1 MMSEPW
7 ASLSIVAISIFVLIF
22 MVLRWK
28 VPAFITLLVVA
39 LGTGIAFGAP
49 PAEVLAAVRKG
60 TGEALGFVAVVIGL
74 GAMLGGLLEAS
85 GGIGVL
91 ANRLLDAF
99 GERRAP
105 WALVVIGTLVGIP
118 LFFDVGF
125 IVLAPL
131 VITLA
136 LRAKR
141 RVMYFA
147 LPLLSGLLTMHAL
160 LPPHPGPV
168 AVAELIGT
176 DYGLLAIYG
185 LACGIPAAII
195 AGPVF
200 AILAHGQSGF
210 GEGGPPP
217 RFDEKAPTLAPIG
230 FVPALA
236 GIMIPLSLILLAA
249 LAGGMLPEGPLRT
262 FLEFIGHPFT
272 ALIIACA
279 FVGLWLRLRLDAPLQ
294 TVSDVMTR
302 ALAPAG
308 LMVLVVG
315 AGAAYKEV
323 LIQSGAGAQVTA
335 AVSAFNLAVPVF
347 AFLLAAFVRIAQ
359 GSATVA
365 MVTAAGLAAPLIAQ
379 AGLSPGQIALVTV
392 SIGAGAS
399 VASHVNDTGFWLVKQ
414 YLGLT
419 EAQTF
424 RSWTASATI
433 AGCVMFAMAMLL
445 WSFA

>member
-1 MMSEPW
+1 MSEPW
-7 ASLSIVAISIFVLIF
+7 ASLSVVAVSIVVLIA

-28 VPAFITLLVVA
+28 VPAFIALLVVA

-49 PAEVLAAVRKG
+49 PADVIAAVRKG

-131 VITLA
+131 VVTLS
-136 LRAKR
+136 LRARR

-147 LPLLSGLLTMHAL
+147 LPLLAGLLTMHAL

-176 DYGLLAIYG
+176 DYGLLALYG
-185 LACGIPAAII
+185 LACGIPAAVI

-200 AILAHGQSGF
+200 AVLAHGQSGF

-217 RFDEKAPTLAPIG
+217 RFDENAPAIAAIG
-230 FVPALA
+230 FVPAL
-236 GIMIPLSLILLAA
+236 GGMLIPLSLILLAA
-249 LAGGMLPEGPLRT
+249 LAGGVLPQGPSRS

-272 ALIIACA
+272 ALILACA

-294 TVSDVMTR
+294 TISDVMTR

-323 LIQSGAGAQVTA
+323 LIQSGAGEQITA
-335 AVSAFNLAVPVF
+335 AVSAFALAVPVF
-347 AFLLAAFVRIAQ
+347 AFLLAAFVRVAQ

-379 AGLSPGQIALVTV
+379 AGLSPGQVALVTV

-419 EAQTF
+419 ETQTF
-424 RSWTASATI
+424 RSWTLSATI
-433 AGCVMFAMAMLL
+433 AGFVMFAIAMLL
-445 WSFA
+445 WSFT

>member
-1 MMSEPW
+1 
-7 ASLSIVAISIFVLIF
+7 
-22 MVLRWK
+22 
-28 VPAFITLLVVA
+28 
-39 LGTGIAFGAP
+39 
-49 PAEVLAAVRKG
+49 
-60 TGEALGFVAVVIGL
+60 
-74 GAMLGGLLEAS
+74 
-85 GGIGVL
+85 
-91 ANRLLDAF
+91 
-99 GERRAP
+99 
-105 WALVVIGTLVGIP
+105 
-118 LFFDVGF
+118 
-125 IVLAPL
+125 
-131 VITLA
+131 
-136 LRAKR
+136 
-141 RVMYFA
+141 
-147 LPLLSGLLTMHAL
+147 
-160 LPPHPGPV
+160 
-168 AVAELIGT
+168 
-176 DYGLLAIYG
+176 
-185 LACGIPAAII
+185 
-195 AGPVF
+195 
-200 AILAHGQSGF
+200 
-210 GEGGPPP
+210 
-217 RFDEKAPTLAPIG
+217 
-230 FVPALA
+230 
-236 GIMIPLSLILLAA
+236 MIPLSLILLAA
-249 LAGGMLPEGPLRT
+249 LAGSMLLEGPLRT

>member
-1 MMSEPW
+1 MAEPW
-7 ASLSIVAISIFVLIF
+7 SSLSIVAISIFALIA
-22 MVLRWK
+22 MVLRLK
-28 VPAFITLLVVA
+28 VPAFIALLVVA
-39 LGTGIAFGAP
+39 LATGLAFGAP
-49 PAEVLAAVRKG
+49 PADVLAAVRKG

-85 GGIGVL
+85 GGVGAL
-91 ANRLLDAF
+91 AHRLLDWF

-105 WALVVIGTLVGIP
+105 WALVVVGVIVGIP
-118 LFFDVGF
+118 LFFDIGF

-131 VITLA
+131 LTTLA
-136 LRAKR
+136 IRAKR

-147 LPLLSGLLTMHAL
+147 LPLLAGLLTMHAL

-176 DYGLLAIYG
+176 DYGLLALYG
-185 LACGIPAAII
+185 LACGIPAAIA

-200 AILAHGQSGF
+200 AMLAFGQPGF
-210 GEGGPPP
+210 GESGPPP
-217 RFDEKAPTLAPIG
+217 RFDEDSAALPAIG
-230 FVPALA
+230 FTPALA
-236 GIMIPLSLILLAA
+236 GMLIPLTLILLAA
-249 LAGGMLPEGPLRT
+249 LAGGLLAPGLLRT
-262 FLEFIGHPFT
+262 MLEFIGHPFT
-272 ALIIACA
+272 ALIIACG
-279 FVGLWLRLRLDAPLQ
+279 FVGLWLRLKVGAPLQ
-294 TVSDVMTR
+294 TISDVMTK

-323 LIQSGAGAQVTA
+323 LIQSGAGDQVTA
-335 AVSAFNLAVPVF
+335 AVSAFNLSVPVF
-347 AFLLAAFVRIAQ
+347 AFLLAAFVRVAQ
-359 GSATVA
+359 GSATVS

-379 AGLSPGQIALVTV
+379 AGLSPGQIALVSV

-399 VASHVNDTGFWLVKQ
+399 IASHVNDTGFWLVRT
-414 YLGLT
+414 YLGLS

-424 RSWTASATI
+424 RSWTVSATI
-433 AGCVMFAMAMLL
+433 AGLVMFAMAMLL